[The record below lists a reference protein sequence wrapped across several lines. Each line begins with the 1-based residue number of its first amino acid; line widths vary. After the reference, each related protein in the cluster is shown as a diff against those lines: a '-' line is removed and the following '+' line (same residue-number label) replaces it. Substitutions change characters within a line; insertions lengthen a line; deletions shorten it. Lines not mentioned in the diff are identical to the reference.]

1 MDQIRI
7 GKFIARTRKENHLTQ
22 RQLADCLSIS
32 DKTVSKWECGKGL
45 PEASLRLCAATASSN
60 KQRSARRVPAG
71 RCPCEAIISKIR

>member
-32 DKTVSKWECGKGL
+32 DKTVSKRECGKGL
-45 PEASLRLCAATASSN
+45 PEASLRLCADTASSN